1 LVDLPDKDSVPD
13 SNFLLERLKEGDRKV
28 FTQLF
33 EYYYSGLVIYADR
46 YLHDLG
52 SAEDVVQSV
61 FIRLWENRHTIKS
74 VSLRYFLIN
83 SVKNSCVDLL
93 RKTETQEKYIRRQ
106 MNQFTDFGD
115 DFWAEGELKEMIKTA
130 VNNLPARCREIF
142 MMSRFDGLK
151 SKEIAQKLHLSQ
163 RTVETQI
170 THALRIL
177 RKDLKDYLFQFLFIF

>member
-1 LVDLPDKDSVPD
+1 LTDLPHNDSIPD
-13 SNFLLERLKEGDRKV
+13 SHFLLDRLKEGDRKV

-52 SAEDVVQSV
+52 SAEDVVQSA
-61 FIRLWENRHTIKS
+61 FIKLWENKHTIKT
-74 VSLRYFLIN
+74 VSIRFFLIS
-83 SVKNSCVDLL
+83 SVKNNCVDLI
-93 RKTETQEKYIRRQ
+93 RKSETQEKYIQRQ
-106 MNQFTDFGD
+106 MNQFTDFGN
-115 DFWAEGELKEMIKTA
+115 DFWAEGELKEMIETA

-151 SKEIAQKLHLSQ
+151 SKEIAQKLHLSL

-170 THALRIL
+170 TNALKII